1 MKRISYILLVIGTI
15 ISADINAQWSD
26 AMVEIPAQKN
36 FTGGIYGNADFNST
50 CITTAFAT
58 NFLLGNYIGDNL
70 KQEVSSNFNKFNRIG
85 YSLNYGAYGV
95 WHNDSVQTRVFNFFF
110 ALRHKSYINTDF
122 SRNVFNMAFYGNAM
136 YAGQTAKLVPFSLNM
151 LNYQQAEI
159 GMVVTNFGGKG
170 VFGIGVSFLAG
181 QQFLSINAQNA
192 SLYTDPTG
200 QNLQFSTNTEMYQTD
215 TAGNRKPLNGYGAS
229 MDLYFK
235 APLKIGKRNSTIS
248 LSLTDIGFMFWNNKS
263 LYYHKD
269 TSYYYDGV
277 SINNITDL
285 QNVSFNS
292 TSKDSLQNKYI
303 PYAKKSFFSS
313 IPSTLSINSTTDFGK
328 YHLELG
334 YWYIFNAN
342 AVGYYYIQGDKYIA
356 NKWMAAAQLGFG
368 GYGTV
373 NAELMLSKQTEKS
386 TFRVALNH
394 IQGLILPTYF
404 GGAGLYLEYLH
415 TIGK

>member
-1 MKRISYILLVIGTI
+1 MKRISYILLVISSI
-15 ISADINAQWSD
+15 ISADINAQWND
-26 AMVEIPAQKN
+26 AIVQVPAQKN
-36 FTGGIYGNADFNST
+36 FAGGVYGSADFNST
-50 CITTAFAT
+50 CITSSFAT
-58 NFLLGNYIGDNL
+58 NILLGNYIGDNL
-70 KQEVSSNFNKFNRIG
+70 KQQVTSNLGKFNRIG
-85 YSLNYGAYGV
+85 YNLNYGVYGV
-95 WHNDSVQTRVFNFFF
+95 WHNDSIQTRVFNFFF
-110 ALRHKSYINTDF
+110 AIRHKSYLNTDF
-122 SRNVFNMAFYGNAM
+122 SRDVFNLAFYGNAM
-136 YAGQTAKLVPFSLNM
+136 YAGQTAKLVPFSLNISS
-151 LNYQQAEI
+151 YQQVEI

-170 VFGIGVSFLAG
+170 VFGLGVSFLTG
-181 QQFLSINAQNA
+181 QQFLAINAQNA
-192 SLYTDPTG
+192 TLYTDPTG
-200 QNLQFSTNTEMYQTD
+200 QNLQFNTNTEMYQSD
-215 TAGNRKPLNGYGAS
+215 TAVNKKPVNGYGGS
-229 MDLYFK
+229 LDLYFK

-277 SINNITDL
+277 NINNITDL

-292 TSKDSLQNKYI
+292 TSKDSLQNKYV
-303 PYAKKSFFSS
+303 PFAKKSFFSS

-342 AVGYYYIQGDKYIA
+342 AIGYYYVQGDKYLS
-356 NKWMAAAQLGFG
+356 NNWMAAAQLGFG

-373 NAELMLSKQTEKS
+373 NAELMLSKQTAKS
-386 TFRVALNH
+386 TFRVTLNH